1 MEEDYV
7 ILKQYLLNLEYNAPT
22 KPEEILTLEEDS
34 EANQANEIAL
44 SIEYQKD
51 SGLFYVD
58 LTVNCNVVIPENIS
72 VFSLKATYRGV
83 VVVNFSLPDEKI
95 RECLNTLVP
104 QELYESI
111 RDVIYSVSMLSGWTP
126 IEMEYYSLKNNLDNS
141 HEINTNY
148 Q

>member
-1 MEEDYV
+1 MEEGYV

-22 KPEEILTLEEDS
+22 KPEKFLSLEEDS

-58 LTVNCNVVIPENIS
+58 LTVNCNVVLPEEIS

-95 RECLNTLVP
+95 RECLNILVP
-104 QELYESI
+104 QDLY
-111 RDVIYSVSMLSGWTP
+111 DNTCDAIYSVTENSGFQP
-126 IEMEYYSLKNNLDNS
+126 IQMDYYSFKEKS
-141 HEINTNY
+141 ICPI
-148 Q
+148 